1 MTRRTVTPICGLLA
15 AIFLSACSEAPEQG
29 AVREPRAV
37 PVIADIIRYEEARSR
52 IEAVGTSRAAL
63 SAELHP
69 AASGDVIAVR
79 FEPGQSVREGDVLVE
94 LDSREERL
102 NVELAELKLEDARR
116 LYDRYSRSADSGA
129 VLPTTLDAARTALES
144 ARVELDQA
152 LLALAERSIQATFDG
167 HVGASEVDPGDRVD
181 PASMITT
188 LDDRRTLLVSFE
200 IPEAYI
206 GELQRGDRVRLET
219 WNSTT
224 PAVEGEIVDTGSRVD
239 PQNRTIIARASIDNS
254 DDKLRP
260 GMSFRVSA
268 DVEGNRYAVVKETA
282 LQWGAEGAYIWSI
295 VDGTA
300 QRVPVTVIQRREGRV
315 LIDGD
320 FAGSDMV
327 VIEGTQR
334 MRDGVAVEY
343 DDRQYADD
351 AKRGSAV
358 SEATS
363 GFGTASSR

>member
-1 MTRRTVTPICGLLA
+1 
-15 AIFLSACSEAPEQG
+15 
-29 AVREPRAV
+29 
-37 PVIADIIRYEEARSR
+37 
-52 IEAVGTSRAAL
+52 
-63 SAELHP
+63 
-69 AASGDVIAVR
+69 
-79 FEPGQSVREGDVLVE
+79 
-94 LDSREERL
+94 
-102 NVELAELKLEDARR
+102 
-116 LYDRYSRSADSGA
+116 
-129 VLPTTLDAARTALES
+129 
-144 ARVELDQA
+144 RVELDQA
-152 LLALAERSIQATFDG
+152 LLALAERSIKATFDG

-206 GELQRGDRVRLET
+206 GELQRGDRVRLEI